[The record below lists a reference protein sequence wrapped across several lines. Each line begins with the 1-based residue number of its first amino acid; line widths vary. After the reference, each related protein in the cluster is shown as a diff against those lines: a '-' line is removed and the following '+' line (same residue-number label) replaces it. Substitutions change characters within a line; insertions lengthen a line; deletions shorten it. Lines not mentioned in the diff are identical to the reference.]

1 MAKLCY
7 VINEWPPNSLVRS
20 ILMAIIINDGV
31 DDTETVELQNDQN
44 QNDQNENQSDLE
56 DDQSQ
61 QELVPPII
69 QSANLSQIHDNL
81 PTIPEEIT
89 KKKLPAESTSKLESG
104 ATKV

>member
-1 MAKLCY
+1 
-7 VINEWPPNSLVRS
+7 
-20 ILMAIIINDGV
+20 MAIIINDGV
-31 DDTETVELQNDQN
+31 DDTETVEQ
-44 QNDQNENQSDLE
+44 DQNENESDLE

-61 QELVPPII
+61 QELVPPIT

-104 ATKV
+104 ATKGLPKVEKKCE